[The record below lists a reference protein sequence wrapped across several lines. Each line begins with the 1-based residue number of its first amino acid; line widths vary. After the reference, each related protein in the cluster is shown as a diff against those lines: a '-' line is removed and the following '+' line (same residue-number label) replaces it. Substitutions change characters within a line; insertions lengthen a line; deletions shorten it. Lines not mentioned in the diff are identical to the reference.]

1 MGLIVFWFILIS
13 LFWTGFFVLE
23 GFDFGVGMLHGR
35 VGDDDADR
43 RVAINTIGPLWDGN
57 EVWLIVAG
65 AGMFAAFPGW
75 YATLFSGFYLAIVLL
90 LVALILRGVSFEFR
104 GKRESPRW
112 RRMWDRS
119 LTVGSLLAPFLLG
132 LALANMLRGV
142 PIDKSQEFSGTFLDL
157 LNPYA
162 LFTGASVV
170 LLCILHGATFLAL
183 KTDGDVRERA
193 VHVARRVAPVTALG
207 VLVFASWTQ
216 LIDGGGFV
224 LGAVQVAAVLLVLV
238 AMWFIAH
245 GREGWAFAATTVA
258 MATTILSIFV
268 DLYPRV
274 MVSSTNPAFSITVRN
289 ASSSPYTLRV
299 MTIVA
304 AILFP
309 VVLLYQS
316 WTYYV
321 FRRRVGRGDIGGPR
335 SPVDLLSKGDRASP
349 EEPAVE

>member
-1 MGLIVFWFILIS
+1 
-13 LFWTGFFVLE
+13 
-23 GFDFGVGMLHGR
+23 
-35 VGDDDADR
+35 
-43 RVAINTIGPLWDGN
+43 
-57 EVWLIVAG
+57 VWLIVAG
-65 AGMFAAFPGW
+65 AGLFAAFPGW

-112 RRMWDRS
+112 RATWDTS
-119 LTVGSLLAPFLLG
+119 LTVGSLLAPFLL
-132 LALANMLRGV
+132 AVAFANMLRGV
-142 PIDKSQEFSGTFLDL
+142 PIDKNQEFSGTFLDL

-183 KTDGDVRERA
+183 KTNGDVRERA
-193 VHVARRVAPVTALG
+193 VHAARRVGPITALA
-207 VLVFASWTQ
+207 VLVFALWTRV
-216 LIDGGGFV
+216 IDAGGLV
-224 LGAVQVAAVLLVLV
+224 LGAAQIAAVVLVLAAV
-238 AMWFIAH
+238 WFIAQGH
-245 GREGWAFAATTVA
+245 EGWAFVATTIA

-274 MVSSTNPAFSITVRN
+274 MVSSTNPAFSLTVRN
-289 ASSSPYTLRV
+289 ASSSPYALKV
-299 MTIVA
+299 LTIVA

-321 FRRRVGRGDIGGPR
+321 FRRRVGREDIGGPR
-335 SPVDLLSKGDRASP
+335 SPVDLLSKGERSSAD
-349 EEPAVE
+349 EPAVD